1 MKLSKMLSS
10 ILLIASMIII
20 VSCDNSSNNDSISF
34 KSEIAEY
41 KNEITMD
48 EFYKE
53 IEEKRDLYDKYK
65 GSYTIIRYSDYKIQ
79 NGEVT
84 HSTAKY
90 ECDPVKKLGKEY
102 YRTGEGTLYQ
112 KINDKC
118 YIISK
123 IDEND
128 RNRAPFSDYPNREYK
143 AICVEDKGFFKYFSL
158 RDSFEINYSPSSHL
172 KYYKDNDVYTLV
184 ASIDSAYTD
193 EVNKYP
199 VSYPGQ
205 YGVDYNGIYIF
216 QFSLTDI
223 SGYHKSYYE
232 MSYNNQKKESYFGG
246 SFTLG
251 DVNLERIPLENCVI
265 Y

>member
-1 MKLSKMLSS
+1 MKLSKILSS

-65 GSYTIIRYSDYKIQ
+65 GSYTIIRYSNYEIQ

-102 YRTGEGTLYQ
+102 YRTGEGTLSQ
-112 KINDKC
+112 KINDKT

-123 IDEND
+123 ID
-128 RNRAPFSDYPNREYK
+128 
-143 AICVEDKGFFKYFSL
+143 
-158 RDSFEINYSPSSHL
+158 
-172 KYYKDNDVYTLV
+172 
-184 ASIDSAYTD
+184 
-193 EVNKYP
+193 
-199 VSYPGQ
+199 
-205 YGVDYNGIYIF
+205 
-216 QFSLTDI
+216 
-223 SGYHKSYYE
+223 
-232 MSYNNQKKESYFGG
+232 
-246 SFTLG
+246 
-251 DVNLERIPLENCVI
+251 
-265 Y
+265 